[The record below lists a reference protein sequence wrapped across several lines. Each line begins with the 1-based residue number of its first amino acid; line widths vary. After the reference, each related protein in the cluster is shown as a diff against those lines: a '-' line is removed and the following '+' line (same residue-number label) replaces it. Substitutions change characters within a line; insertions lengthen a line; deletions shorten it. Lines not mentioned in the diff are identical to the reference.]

1 MARKTVKKKKS
12 WVRNSLFPIAT
23 ECDPLPPGDYC
34 VAWELEQ
41 CRKKSRLCVCVCMG
55 PEEKKELEVGRG
67 LSALQVVWLSP
78 SHPVRKDGWLV
89 RKAGRVPAEC
99 APV

>member
-1 MARKTVKKKKS
+1 M
-12 WVRNSLFPIAT
+12 
-23 ECDPLPPGDYC
+23 
-34 VAWELEQ
+34 
-41 CRKKSRLCVCVCMG
+41 CVCVCMG